1 MRHALQRR
9 RSQETEG
16 EKNGGGNGAAGP
28 EENSDGGHAGEAA
41 RRGLRRLYM
50 PPACGPGCAD
60 FERRRRFRRK
70 KAHPDGCAFFS
81 DLFILQM
88 VEHAA
93 VLRRRAQFIGDLG
106 EAVVLLRPFRTA
118 GRARLDLPGV
128 DRHGKV
134 RDKGVARLA

>member
-60 FERRRRFRRK
+60 FERRRRFLRK
-70 KAHPDGCAFFS
+70 KRRIRTDAPFS
-81 DLFILQM
+81 PIYLFCRWSNTPPYS
-88 VEHAA
+88 AA
-93 VLRRRAQFIGDLG
+93 A
-106 EAVVLLRPFRTA
+106 PSS
-118 GRARLDLPGV
+118 
-128 DRHGKV
+128 
-134 RDKGVARLA
+134 